1 MQAQCGNFCR
11 TAGVNTLWLCV
22 APAVSRCICFER
34 KRWFQCHHNMVIGK
48 DCDLRYTHSKSFVD
62 LLLRCSTSR
71 NKNDLHQQKWHFLP
85 LATVAAPY
93 VPLWN
98 VSCPTS
104 QLGDSH
110 FTTPPD
116 QLWKGPD
123 FLFRGFIPLKKWRT
137 YYIFFKQSCWSF
149 LHPQSMG
156 KNWRKKYIYIY
167 RQYYSFSLMLGFVSR
182 VDFISSRLEFCSS
195 AFSGKFAGERRL
207 INTKNAFRKA
217 GWQSDDVFVPWCS
230 AGWKTYRTVESRQW
244 KVIRLMFWDPVFSQ
258 KKLQVV
264 TTLKFSKNTSVWPG
278 TPKNQFQ
285 MDGNGNFQPFPM

>member
-149 LHPQSMG
+149 LHPQSKG
-156 KNWRKKYIYIY
+156 KNWRKKKYIYI
-167 RQYYSFSLMLGFVSR
+167 
-182 VDFISSRLEFCSS
+182 
-195 AFSGKFAGERRL
+195 
-207 INTKNAFRKA
+207 
-217 GWQSDDVFVPWCS
+217 
-230 AGWKTYRTVESRQW
+230 
-244 KVIRLMFWDPVFSQ
+244 
-258 KKLQVV
+258 
-264 TTLKFSKNTSVWPG
+264 
-278 TPKNQFQ
+278 
-285 MDGNGNFQPFPM
+285 

>member
-149 LHPQSMG
+149 LHPQSKG
-156 KNWRKKYIYIY
+156 KNWRKKKYIYIDNIIVLVWCWDLFPELT
-167 RQYYSFSLMLGFVSR
+167 SFLPGWSFVLQLFPANLPVKDGWST
-182 VDFISSRLEFCSS
+182 
-195 AFSGKFAGERRL
+195 K
-207 INTKNAFRKA
+207 KNAFRKA